1 MRGDGTVGT
10 DGISEYDD
18 DYGDDDDDDGD
29 GDTTIG
35 ELLPTAVVDSRGR
48 EGGDGLLQ
56 VMGGALAVSFAETT
70 EASPRERVDRGRFL
84 PIGQKSS
91 S

>member
-56 VMGGALAVSFAETT
+56 VMGGALAVSFAETI
-70 EASPRERVDRGRFL
+70 VL
-84 PIGQKSS
+84 VGQIESRQIS
-91 S
+91 W